1 MHLATAGCPPR
12 PCMALQTF
20 VCFSAGYTVLHHAV
34 MGGSA
39 DIVGILLFTGHGMAD
54 TGRESFTPLH
64 LAAHKGHID
73 LLPFLPQ
80 RWTVMAGEL
89 ADCSELAPCG
99 CSRSSGRLALLCLLP
114 PLYLLPSALGASS
127 RGA

>member
-1 MHLATAGCPPR
+1 MPEEHQLGSHTCWLSPLFMHGFADTDV
-12 PCMALQTF
+12 
-20 VCFSAGYTVLHHAV
+20 VCCSAGYTVLHHAV

-73 LLPFLPQ
+73 LLPFLLKAGYKAS
-80 RWTVMAGEL
+80 TVAS
-89 ADCSELAPCG
+89 D
-99 CSRSSGRLALLCLLP
+99 GR
-114 PLYLLPSALGASS
+114 
-127 RGA
+127 

>member
-1 MHLATAGCPPR
+1 MRALKPAVSACPEARLPSARRAGTHASGICSWLSPLF
-12 PCMALQTF
+12 MLGSYISF
-20 VCFSAGYTVLHHAV
+20 VCCCAGYTVLHHAV

-73 LLPFLPQ
+73 LLPFLLK
-80 RWTVMAGEL
+80 AGYK
-89 ADCSELAPCG
+89 ASTAASD
-99 CSRSSGRLALLCLLP
+99 GR
-114 PLYLLPSALGASS
+114 
-127 RGA
+127 